1 MSVLDE
7 LARLHTAN
15 PTVITVGM
23 FDGVH
28 KGHQYLIGCL
38 KEAAAR
44 QGFASGVITFT
55 NHPRSVMRPDVR
67 VPLLTTP
74 EDRLRLISEQG
85 VDLVVPLSFTP
96 DLSYLRAREFVELL
110 RDTLNMR
117 GLVVGP
123 DFAFGYQREGT
134 AELLTQLGKEMDFT
148 VEVVEPVKFEDR
160 IVSSTA
166 VRACVQEGKMGDA
179 AWMLTRPFILAG
191 FVVEGDR
198 RGRQIGFPTANVDI
212 EPSIITPADGTYAT
226 WTQADGKTYASATN
240 IGFRPTFGGGGRQ
253 VETHL
258 FDYSGDL
265 YNARIRV
272 AFARKLRDEVKFNG
286 VDALVK
292 QLHED
297 VAQAK
302 VVLAENES
310 MLPPGW

>member
-1 MSVLDE
+1 MSVLEE
-7 LARLHTAN
+7 LARLHTTN

-28 KGHQYLIGCL
+28 KGHQYLVSCL
-38 KEAAAR
+38 KESAAR
-44 QGFASGVITFT
+44 QGCASGVITFT

-74 EDRLRLISEQG
+74 EDRLRLLSEQG

-96 DLSYLRAREFVELL
+96 EFSYLRAREFVELL
-110 RDTLNMR
+110 KETLNMR

-134 AELLTQLGKEMDFT
+134 AEVLTQLGKEMGFT
-148 VEVVEPVKFEDR
+148 VEVVEPVEFEGR

-166 VRACVQEGKMGDA
+166 IRANVIAGEMADA
-179 AWMLTRPFILAG
+179 AWMLGRPFILSG

-198 RGRQIGFPTANVDI
+198 RGRQIGFPTANLDVESGMISPVDGI
-212 EPSIITPADGTYAT
+212 YAT

-240 IGFRPTFGGGGRQ
+240 IGFRPTFGVGGRQ

-265 YNARIRV
+265 YNAKIRI
-272 AFARKLRDEVKFNG
+272 AFARKLRDEMKFNG
-286 VDALVK
+286 VESLVD
-292 QLHED
+292 QLRKD
-297 VAQAK
+297 VDQAK
-302 VVLAENES
+302 VVLEEDAA
-310 MLPPGW
+310 MIPPGW

>member
-1 MSVLDE
+1 MSVLEE
-7 LARLHTAN
+7 LARLHTTN

-38 KEAAAR
+38 KESAAR
-44 QGFASGVITFT
+44 QGCASGVITFT

-110 RDTLNMR
+110 KETLNMR

-134 AELLTQLGKEMDFT
+134 AAVLTELGKELGFT
-148 VEVVEPVKFEDR
+148 VEVVEPVEFEGR

-166 VRACVQEGKMGDA
+166 VRSCVQAGEMKDA
-179 AWMLTRPFILAG
+179 AWMLSRPFILTG
-191 FVVEGDR
+191 FVVEGDQ
-198 RGRQIGFPTANVDI
+198 RGRQIGFPTANV
-212 EPSIITPADGTYAT
+212 ESETGIILPADGIYAT
-226 WTQADGKTYASATN
+226 WTQADGKTYPSATN
-240 IGFRPTFGGGGRQ
+240 IGFRPTFGAGGRKM
-253 VETHL
+253 ETHI
-258 FDYSGDL
+258 FDYDGDL
-265 YNARIRV
+265 YNAKIRV
-272 AFARKLRDEVKFNG
+272 AFDRKLRGEIKFDG
-286 VDALVK
+286 VDALVN
-292 QLHED
+292 QLHVD
-297 VAQAK
+297 VAQAR
-302 VVLAENES
+302 VALAEDAD
-310 MLPPGW
+310 MLPPSW

>member
-1 MSVLDE
+1 
-7 LARLHTAN
+7 
-15 PTVITVGM
+15 M

-96 DLSYLRAREFVELL
+96 DRSYLRAREFVELL

>member
-1 MSVLDE
+1 MSVLEE
-7 LARLHTAN
+7 LARLHTTN

-38 KEAAAR
+38 KESAAR

-55 NHPRSVMRPDVR
+55 NHPLSVMRPDVR

-74 EDRLRLISEQG
+74 EDRLRLIAEQG

-110 RDTLNMR
+110 KETLNMR

-134 AELLTQLGKEMDFT
+134 PEILTQLGKEMGFT
-148 VEVVEPVKFEDR
+148 VEIVEPVEFEGR

-166 VRACVQEGKMGDA
+166 VRTSVQAGEMVDA
-179 AWMLTRPFILAG
+179 AWMLTRPFILSG
-191 FVVEGDR
+191 FVVKGDQ
-198 RGRQIGFPTANVDI
+198 RGRQIGFPTANLDV
-212 EPSIITPADGTYAT
+212 EPGLLLPADGIYAT

-253 VETHL
+253 IETNL

-265 YNARIRV
+265 YNAKIRV
-272 AFARKLRDEVKFNG
+272 AFVRKLRDETKFNG
-286 VDALVK
+286 VEALVT

-310 MLPPGW
+310 MRPPGW

>member
-1 MSVLDE
+1 MSVLEE
-7 LARLHTAN
+7 LARLHTTN

-38 KEAAAR
+38 KESAAR
-44 QGFASGVITFT
+44 QGCASGVITFT
-55 NHPRSVMRPDVR
+55 NHPRSVMKPDVR

-96 DLSYLRAREFVELL
+96 ELSYLRARQFVELL
-110 RDTLNMR
+110 KETFNMR

-123 DFAFGYQREGT
+123 EFAFGYQREGT
-134 AELLTQLGKEMDFT
+134 TAVLSELGKELGFT
-148 VEVVEPVKFEDR
+148 VEVVEPVQFEGR

-166 VRACVQEGKMGDA
+166 VRACVQAGEMADA
-179 AWMLTRPFILAG
+179 AWMLSRPFILAG
-191 FVVEGDR
+191 YVVEGDR
-198 RGRQIGFPTANVDI
+198 RGREIGFPTANVESEADI
-212 EPSIITPADGTYAT
+212 ILPADGVYAT
-226 WTQADGKTYASATN
+226 WTQADGRTYASATN
-240 IGFRPTFGGGGRQ
+240 IGFRPTFGVGGRK
-253 VETHL
+253 VETHI
-258 FDYSGDL
+258 FDYEGDL
-265 YNARIRV
+265 YNAKIRV
-272 AFARKLRDEVKFNG
+272 AFDRKLRGEIKFNG

-297 VAQAK
+297 VAQAR
-302 VVLAENES
+302 VVLDEDAK

>member
-7 LARLHTAN
+7 LARLHTTN

-28 KGHQYLIGCL
+28 KGHQYLMGCL

-110 RDTLNMR
+110 RETLNMR

-148 VEVVEPVKFEDR
+148 MEVVKPVKFEDR

-166 VRACVQEGKMGDA
+166 VRACVQGGEMEDA
-179 AWMLTRPFILAG
+179 SWMLTRPFILAG
-191 FVVEGDR
+191 FVVEGDQ

-212 EPSIITPADGTYAT
+212 EPSIITPADGIYAT

-286 VDALVK
+286 VDDLVK

-310 MLPPGW
+310 MLPSGW

>member
-7 LARLHTAN
+7 LARLHTTN

-28 KGHQYLIGCL
+28 KGHQYLMGCL

-110 RDTLNMR
+110 RETLNMR

-148 VEVVEPVKFEDR
+148 MEVVKPVKFEDR

-166 VRACVQEGKMGDA
+166 VRACVQGGEMEDA

-191 FVVEGDR
+191 FVVEGDQ

-212 EPSIITPADGTYAT
+212 EPSIITPADGIYAT

-286 VDALVK
+286 VDDLVK

-310 MLPPGW
+310 MLPSGW

>member
-1 MSVLDE
+1 M
-7 LARLHTAN
+7 
-15 PTVITVGM
+15 
-23 FDGVH
+23 
-28 KGHQYLIGCL
+28 GCL

-110 RDTLNMR
+110 RETLNMR

-148 VEVVEPVKFEDR
+148 MEVVKPVKFEDR

-166 VRACVQEGKMGDA
+166 VRACVQGGEMEDA

-191 FVVEGDR
+191 FVVEGDQ

-212 EPSIITPADGTYAT
+212 EPSIITPADGIYAT

-286 VDALVK
+286 VDDLVK

-310 MLPPGW
+310 MLPSGW

>member
-1 MSVLDE
+1 MSVLEE
-7 LARLHTAN
+7 LARLHTTN

-38 KEAAAR
+38 KKEAAR

-55 NHPRSVMRPDVR
+55 NHPLSVIRPDAR

-74 EDRLRLISEQG
+74 EERLRLISEQG

-110 RDTLNMR
+110 RESLNMR

-123 DFAFGYQREGT
+123 EFAFGYQREGT
-134 AELLTQLGKEMDFT
+134 ADVLSKLGKEMDFT
-148 VEVVEPVKFEDR
+148 VEVVDPVKFDDR

-166 VRACVQEGKMGDA
+166 VRDCVQEGEMGDA

-191 FVVEGDR
+191 FVVEGDH

-212 EPSIITPADGTYAT
+212 EPGNILPADGIYAT
-226 WTQADGKTYASATN
+226 WTQADGKTYTSATN

-253 VETHL
+253 IETHL
-258 FDYSGDL
+258 FGYSGDL

-272 AFARKLRDEVKFNG
+272 AFARKLRDEMKFDG

-292 QLHED
+292 QLHKD

-310 MLPPGW
+310 MIPTGW

>member
-1 MSVLDE
+1 
-7 LARLHTAN
+7 
-15 PTVITVGM
+15 M

>member
-258 FDYSGDL
+258 FDYNGDL

>member
-1 MSVLDE
+1 MSVLEE
-7 LARLHTAN
+7 LARLHTTN

-110 RDTLNMR
+110 RETLNMR

-134 AELLTQLGKEMDFT
+134 AEVLRVLGKEMDFT
-148 VEVVEPVKFEDR
+148 VEVVEPVTFEDR

-166 VRACVQEGKMGDA
+166 VRGCVQAGDMEDA

-191 FVVEGDR
+191 FVVEGDQ
-198 RGRQIGFPTANVDI
+198 RGRQIGFPTANVDL
-212 EPSIITPADGTYAT
+212 EPGIILPADGIYAT
-226 WTQADGKTYASATN
+226 WTQADGKTYPSATN
-240 IGFRPTFGGGGRQ
+240 IGFRPTFGSSGRQ
-253 VETHL
+253 VETHI
-258 FDYSGDL
+258 FGYSGDL

-272 AFARKLRDEVKFNG
+272 AFARKLRDEMKFNG

-302 VVLAENES
+302 VVLAEDDAKR
-310 MLPPGW
+310 PPGW

>member
-1 MSVLDE
+1 MSVLEE
-7 LARLHTAN
+7 LARLHTIN
-15 PTVITVGM
+15 PTVITVGI

-44 QGFASGVITFT
+44 QGFDSAVITFT
-55 NHPRSVMRPDVR
+55 NHPRSVIRPNVR

-96 DLSYLRAREFVELL
+96 DFSYLRAREFVELL
-110 RDTLNMR
+110 KERLNMR

-134 AELLTQLGKEMDFT
+134 VELLTQLGKEMDFT
-148 VEVVEPVKFEDR
+148 VEVVEPAKFEDR

-166 VRACVQEGKMGDA
+166 VRTSVQKGEMGDA
-179 AWMLTRPFILAG
+179 AWMLTRPFILTG

-212 EPSIITPADGTYAT
+212 EPSIITPADGIYAT
-226 WTQADGKTYASATN
+226 WTQTDGKTYSSATN

-253 VETHL
+253 VETHI

-272 AFARKLRDEVKFNG
+272 AFVRKLRDEVKFNG
-286 VDALVK
+286 VEALVN
-292 QLHED
+292 QLRQD

-302 VVLAENES
+302 VVLGENES
-310 MLPPGW
+310 MRPPGW